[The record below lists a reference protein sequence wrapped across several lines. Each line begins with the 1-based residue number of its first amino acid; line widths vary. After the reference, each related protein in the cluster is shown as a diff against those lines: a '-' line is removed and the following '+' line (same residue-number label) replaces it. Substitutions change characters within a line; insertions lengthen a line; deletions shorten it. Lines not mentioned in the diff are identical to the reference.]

1 MIQDNHFPSFFV
13 GKKKKIKKRRASI
26 VVKTSASKGRPRRGR
41 ISITAGEESEA
52 NVTCGFSQLSR
63 QDVLEEGEHKRVVQI
78 PHMFALFED
87 DSTIIMGG
95 RRLRSLRLLNQRLLI
110 FALFLLW
117 QATKSSARTAF
128 ACGGLKTIE
137 TIGTIFFLA
146 CAPCLQASSTL
157 ACGGFKD
164 NRDNRDNFFSCL
176 QVGTGRR
183 NGLSLLSLK
192 PPQAR
197 KKLSLL
203 SLLSLKKTRG

>member
-1 MIQDNHFPSFFV
+1 MRQNNHFPSFFV
-13 GKKKKIKKRRASI
+13 VKKKKIKKRRASI

-137 TIGTIFFLA
+137 TIGTIFF
-146 CAPCLQASSTL
+146 PRLQA
-157 ACGGFKD
+157 
-164 NRDNRDNFFSCL
+164 
-176 QVGTGRR
+176 GTGRR
-183 NGLSLLSLK
+183 NGLSLLSLLSF
-192 PPQAR
+192 
-197 KKLSLL
+197 KKNKRAKNNPLVLL
-203 SLLSLKKTRG
+203 FIFCFLRFLYNRLFPIVFYILAFPN